1 MRLKRR
7 ETKFKVEYRQSW
19 SSFARVLSWLLNPMG
34 AEVTL
39 VLHRALPR
47 VLFMP
52 QNQVSRWGWGGSWW
66 DERTWSFHTHNP
78 AIYKIMYLVGFFLS
92 HFHSQVTTVDSL
104 THVLSDFSPENM
116 HIYIYIYIYIY
127 TYIYIYI
134 THFFYGSV
142 TNILIYNLLFS
153 LHVTL

>member
-1 MRLKRR
+1 MRLKWR
-7 ETKFKVEYRQSW
+7 ETKFKVDYCQSW
-19 SSFARVLSWLLNPMG
+19 SSFARMLSWLLNPMG

-39 VLHRALPR
+39 ALHRAPPLM
-47 VLFMP
+47 LFMP
-52 QNQVSRWGWGGSWW
+52 QNQVSRRGWGGYWW
-66 DERTWSFHTHNP
+66 DERTWVFHNP
-78 AIYKIMYLVGFFLS
+78 TIYKIMYLVGFFLS

-116 HIYIYIYIYIY
+116 HTYVYIKHIFI
-127 TYIYIYI
+127 
-134 THFFYGSV
+134 FYGSV